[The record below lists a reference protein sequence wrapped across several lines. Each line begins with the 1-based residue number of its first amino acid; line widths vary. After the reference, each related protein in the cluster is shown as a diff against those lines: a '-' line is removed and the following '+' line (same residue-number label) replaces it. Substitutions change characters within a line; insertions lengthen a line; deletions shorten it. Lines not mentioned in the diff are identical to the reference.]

1 MVSIINYSFAEGKW
15 GDTVENAD
23 QITPLLLVIKI
34 NAYLYKNMY
43 VTIIHKMYLHYKKT
57 TKLLLKNIPTVS

>member
-34 NAYLYKNMY
+34 NAYLYK
-43 VTIIHKMYLHYKKT
+43 YLCHYNT
-57 TKLLLKNIPTVS
+57 QNVLTL